1 MLPQFFDLDLPC
13 AASANADAAAFARPP
28 LPLLFDCCV
37 MEMESPSDL
46 IAGVMDMLDDSLADF
61 HRLDAQLS

>member
-1 MLPQFFDLDLPC
+1 
-13 AASANADAAAFARPP
+13 
-28 LPLLFDCCV
+28 